1 MTRGTET
8 NEAFLATVGEETAL
22 DVFVRSMTT
31 DWIDQPAHTRRDE
44 LNNTKPHRPGLLDNS
59 QLRHLVER
67 RFEIVDTLQHAEA
80 ATRRAPLERQDARTM
95 LARAEQYLIDQT
107 ATLEHAETVLARYDR
122 PLHRRKHQGDIGNAR
137 HLVRILPGNIKL
149 AAAEVDAQ
157 TRRIAVA
164 HTTAASASAVVA
176 RRPQLEQELGT
187 IEDQLTIDLRVR
199 TSIARLDQPD
209 AITDVLGHRPAP
221 GASAR
226 TWDDAAGQLAQHQ
239 TAFSIAE
246 GIGPHPRWDRDNA
259 YAQSYRMVEE
269 AVAIW
274 RPAPSR
280 TLEITRLGIEL

>member
-1 MTRGTET
+1 MV
-8 NEAFLATVGEETAL
+8 A
-22 DVFVRSMTT
+22 S
-31 DWIDQPAHTRRDE
+31 
-44 LNNTKPHRPGLLDNS
+44 TK
-59 QLRHLVER
+59 
-67 RFEIVDTLQHAEA
+67 A
-80 ATRRAPLERQDARTM
+80 
-95 LARAEQYLIDQT
+95 
-107 ATLEHAETVLARYDR
+107 
-122 PLHRRKHQGDIGNAR
+122 IGNAR

-239 TAFSIAE
+239 TAFSIAQ
-246 GIGPHPRWDRDNA
+246 GFGPHPRWDRDKA

>member
-1 MTRGTET
+1 MTRGTEP

-107 ATLEHAETVLARYDR
+107 ATLQHAETVLARYDR
-122 PLHRRKHQGDIGNAR
+122 PLHRRKHQSDIGNAR

-149 AAAEVDAQ
+149 AAAEVDTQ
-157 TRRIAVA
+157 TRRIAVTRA
-164 HTTAASASAVVA
+164 TEAASAPWS
-176 RRPQLEQELGT
+176 R
-187 IEDQLTIDLRVR
+187 
-199 TSIARLDQPD
+199 S
-209 AITDVLGHRPAP
+209 
-221 GASAR
+221 
-226 TWDDAAGQLAQHQ
+226 
-239 TAFSIAE
+239 
-246 GIGPHPRWDRDNA
+246 GPSVNRN
-259 YAQSYRMVEE
+259 S
-269 AVAIW
+269 
-274 RPAPSR
+274 
-280 TLEITRLGIEL
+280 